1 MLRALGTVKVSLVGT
16 DSVVRGTLSDLP
28 VLLDAAWR
36 LGVPVRYLEY
46 KGMTIKAGAFEF
58 NAEGRYVSILS
69 IARNGAG
76 GEQGSVKLFD
86 PPCPDDLFAD
96 ADDALD
102 AAIAH
107 GRAIVDGEVPGARME
122 DS

>member
-58 NAEGRYVSILS
+58 NAEGRYVTILS

-76 GEQGSVKLFD
+76 GEQGATKLFD
-86 PPCPDDLFAD
+86 PPCPDDLFSD
-96 ADDALD
+96 ADEALD
-102 AAIAH
+102 AAITH
-107 GRAIVDGEVPGARME
+107 GRAIVDREVPGARME

>member
-1 MLRALGTVKVSLVGT
+1 MHQAVGAVKLSRWGI
-16 DSVVRGTLSDLP
+16 DSVTRATLLDLP
-28 VLLDAAWR
+28 IPLDAVRR
-36 LGVPVRYLEY
+36 LGVPLKYLEY

-58 NAEGRYVSILS
+58 NSEGRYVSILS

-86 PPCPDDLFAD
+86 PPCPDDLFSD
-96 ADDALD
+96 ADEALD
-102 AAIAH
+102 AAITH
-107 GRAIVDGEVPGARME
+107 GRAIVDGEVPGAHME

>member
-69 IARNGAG
+69 IARSGAG
-76 GEQGSVKLFD
+76 GEQGSAKLFD

-96 ADDALD
+96 ADEALD

-107 GRAIVDGEVPGARME
+107 GRAILDGEVLGARME

>member
-28 VLLDAAWR
+28 VLLDAVWR
-36 LGVPVRYLEY
+36 SGVPVRYLEY
-46 KGMTIKAGAFEF
+46 KGMMIKAGAFEF

-69 IARNGAG
+69 IARSGAG
-76 GEQGSVKLFD
+76 GEQGSAKLFD

-96 ADDALD
+96 ADEALD

-107 GRAIVDGEVPGARME
+107 GRAILDGEVLGARME